1 MRRAV
6 ALVGLLGMIGGGL
19 SLAVVPSSRTVAAPN
34 TEKTF
39 LIPASDGYGVAD
51 CIATK
56 AECGKIVANAW
67 CEAQGFAK
75 ATQFGVASREDF
87 TGSLSKTKHVQASQP
102 AQPEQPLLI
111 TCGE

>member
-6 ALVGLLGMIGGGL
+6 ALVGLLGI
-19 SLAVVPSSRTVAAPN
+19 VAAGISLSVMPTSHTAAAAN
-34 TEKTF
+34 EPRTF

-51 CIATK
+51 CISSK

>member
-1 MRRAV
+1 MRRAI

-19 SLAVVPSSRTVAAPN
+19 SLSVLPTTKTIAASN
-34 TEKTF
+34 AQRTF

-51 CIATK
+51 CISSK

-75 ATQFGVASREDF
+75 ATEFGVANREDF
-87 TGSLSKTKHVQASQP
+87 TGTLSKTRHAQAES
-102 AQPEQPLLI
+102 AEQPLVI